1 MTMND
6 EPIASGPLDPR
17 RRRRRAVLRLV
28 LGQLQIIGATIGFYF
43 LITTGASALTI
54 WAVGLTDA
62 VSALSR
68 YLFKVVWRD
77 QR

>member
-1 MTMND
+1 MMSRL
-6 EPIASGPLDPR
+6 PAGRWPPG

-28 LGQLQIIGATIGFYF
+28 LGQLQIVGATIGFYF
-43 LITTGASALTI
+43 LITTGVSALTI
-54 WAVGLTDA
+54 GAVGLTA
-62 VSALSR
+62 SVSALSR